1 MGKLDIIGG
10 NKGIVYTFDLFSV
23 FINDLHPNLDK
34 PPNSCTTGQA
44 EPNRWSCK
52 TYGVFLFWFV
62 QVSQQNF

>member
-1 MGKLDIIGG
+1 LYPNKKYKTIEVPII
-10 NKGIVYTFDLFSV
+10 
-23 FINDLHPNLDK
+23 PNLDK

-62 QVSQQNF
+62 QVRYLISDILPKNGRIL